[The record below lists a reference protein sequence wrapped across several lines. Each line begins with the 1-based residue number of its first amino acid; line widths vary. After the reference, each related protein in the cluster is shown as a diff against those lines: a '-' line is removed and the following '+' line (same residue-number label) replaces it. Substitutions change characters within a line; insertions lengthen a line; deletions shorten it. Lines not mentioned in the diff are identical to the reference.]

1 MLMKELTIQALIEN
15 IPAVTDFVEEQLAPL
30 HFSRK
35 AMIQLAVAIDEIFSN
50 IAKYA
55 YDGKGGEATVRV
67 ETEAEPEAAVI
78 TFIDNG
84 EPFDPLA
91 AGEPDLTLDAE
102 ERKIG
107 GLGIFLVKKSMDGIS
122 YEYKDGH
129 NILRIK
135 KKPGQEGQKTG
146 K

>member
-1 MLMKELTIQALIEN
+1 MKELTIQALIEN

-55 YDGKGGEATVRV
+55 YDEKGGEAVVRV
-67 ETEAEPEAAVI
+67 ETETDPEAAVI

-84 EPFDPLA
+84 TPFDPLTKK
-91 AGEPDLTLDAE
+91 EPDLTLDAE

-122 YEYKDGH
+122 YEYKDGQ
-129 NILRIK
+129 NILRIRK
-135 KKPGQEGQKTG
+135 MPGQEKQKTEQ
-146 K
+146 